1 MTIAKAYA
9 IMNYLTFREVF
20 MNKGEFIK
28 AIAAKAEITDKDAAK
43 AFEAVTAVITET
55 LKSGDKIQLAGF
67 GTFEIKEKPE
77 REGINP
83 ATNEKITI
91 KASKAPSLKFGKAYK
106 DLFN

>member
-1 MTIAKAYA
+1 
-9 IMNYLTFREVF
+9 

-83 ATNEKITI
+83 PTNEKIPI

>member
-1 MTIAKAYA
+1 
-9 IMNYLTFREVF
+9 

-83 ATNEKITI
+83 LTKEKIKI
-91 KASKAPSLKFGKAYK
+91 AASKTPVVKFGKAFK
-106 DLFN
+106 DKFN

>member
-1 MTIAKAYA
+1 
-9 IMNYLTFREVF
+9 

-43 AFEAVTAVITET
+43 AFEAVTTVITET